1 MDNFREWYLTNFPA
15 INWFIIGSLTTFGVV
30 DLSIGDYANA
40 IIMFVLAYL
49 NFLFR
54 ARI

>member
-1 MDNFREWYLTNFPA
+1 MEKFRNWYLTNFPA
-15 INWFIIGSLTTFGVV
+15 INWFIIGSLTTFGFVALTQGNYV
-30 DLSIGDYANA
+30 NA
-40 IIMFVLAYL
+40 LIDFVLAYL